1 MNREEILEKSRKE
14 KQDEGMLNAENRGR
28 KLGMVAFCI
37 VFIAIMLINFCT
49 GHSNHAPLAMFWAFL
64 AAEAYPK
71 YKFTGRKS
79 YLVITVAGGLA
90 SLFALLNYLVEI
102 METSCTFRLLI
113 FWLQRTPF
121 SVSLASMTMSVTT
134 FPNMSSP
141 WTNLT

>member
-49 GHSNHAPLAMFWAFL
+49 GHSNHAPLTMFWAFL

-102 METSCTFRLLI
+102 MG
-113 FWLQRTPF
+113 
-121 SVSLASMTMSVTT
+121 
-134 FPNMSSP
+134 
-141 WTNLT
+141 

>member
-1 MNREEILEKSRKE
+1 MRGGIYMNREEILEKSRKE

-102 METSCTFRLLI
+102 MG
-113 FWLQRTPF
+113 
-121 SVSLASMTMSVTT
+121 
-134 FPNMSSP
+134 
-141 WTNLT
+141 